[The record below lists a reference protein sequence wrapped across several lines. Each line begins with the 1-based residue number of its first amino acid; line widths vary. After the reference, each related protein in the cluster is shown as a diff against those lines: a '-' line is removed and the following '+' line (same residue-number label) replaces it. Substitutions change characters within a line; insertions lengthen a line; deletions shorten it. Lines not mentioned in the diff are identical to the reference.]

1 MLSINQK
8 VILLIITLSIY
19 VSYFFGFYFSENSIG
34 SGGYAGDLYWML
46 QNFEIFNNNSL
57 LDSITHKD
65 FFGNRTPLL
74 YVVNFIFNPF
84 IDNIDNYRLSIFIF
98 SLFGPIIL
106 YLCLK
111 EKYKKTD
118 KEILLLI
125 SSVILLSPYYRTSSI
140 WGLEIIYG
148 IMTMLI
154 SIYYIIKIETNNNKK
169 NFDILI
175 LIFFSSLTVY
185 FDQKLVFIPI
195 LALIRIFLIKND
207 IKIKII
213 SIFLYSVFSIPFIYL
228 IIKWNGIVPPATIL
242 SNPDAA
248 NSLGQFNLDFY
259 NMGYATT
266 IMGLY
271 LFPLL
276 FFLFNFSIIKFYNF
290 LQSNFQN
297 ILFIFLIYIFF
308 FIYFDWYHLAQSNL
322 PISNISTGMLSNT
335 YTYGLGF
342 INKLSLILFDE
353 VLYRKIFL
361 ISSFFASWIIIYAF
375 FDRNIKNILIIIF
388 FYFISLMLT
397 PLMQEYFDPYIIIV
411 ALLCFKSNFKINFKN
426 SICLVVY
433 NSILLIFANIYYQL

>member
-1 MLSINQK
+1 
-8 VILLIITLSIY
+8 
-19 VSYFFGFYFSENSIG
+19 
-34 SGGYAGDLYWML
+34 
-46 QNFEIFNNNSL
+46 
-57 LDSITHKD
+57 
-65 FFGNRTPLL
+65 
-74 YVVNFIFNPF
+74 
-84 IDNIDNYRLSIFIF
+84 
-98 SLFGPIIL
+98 
-106 YLCLK
+106 
-111 EKYKKTD
+111 
-118 KEILLLI
+118 
-125 SSVILLSPYYRTSSI
+125 
-140 WGLEIIYG
+140 
-148 IMTMLI
+148 
-154 SIYYIIKIETNNNKK
+154 
-169 NFDILI
+169 
-175 LIFFSSLTVY
+175 
-185 FDQKLVFIPI
+185 VFIPI

-242 SNPDAA
+242 ANPDAA